1 MPKGAVM
8 NAMAVPPGRDL
19 RCVQMDL
26 DFGPGAH
33 RAWSTPLSSRSRLVC
48 RFALTRSGARVQVCG
63 PPGWFSGEAADGGLW
78 GLEVRMQRPAGIA
91 GQPTYGADLSTDSAA
106 STWSRCFFSG
116 HLDNLCL
123 QARSTREDRARVSH
137 DLELVHRH
145 LLSQL
150 DPFGRQIAARFPFG
164 EGLRWFVYENVV
176 NDSAGRVAQAAY
188 TCPGVLIVAS
198 HLRNAGD
205 ELASRRIVSQ
215 LCEGVALKRVLTTA
229 VDAWLAL
236 LPKDAEQICA
246 QGKATQRLR
255 IRRAGPLVSAQLL
268 WAPHRGTIIADDIPD
283 TPGDNLTWFEVMP
296 AAGQAASDTRLN
308 AVQRTGLAQFASCHA
323 CAISRLCRHDGNS
336 ETDQLGAKLSDLVD
350 YLAATGRVP
359 ARRTYPVGLFA
370 ESERWHRTSWRGAN
384 ASRMPAGTPL
394 ATEAVKGCEDW
405 RHGDNRVRLLAA
417 AGDLANESWRMR
429 NCVDTYVEAGLQ
441 GSSLFFHG
449 DLARA
454 PVTIQLCPSGDGLV
468 MAQAAGVAN
477 RVLAL
482 DESDVLSAWLAD
494 LNEVL
499 ECRSSGRRP
508 RLHGRFVKH
517 QNRLFV

>member
-1 MPKGAVM
+1 MPAPAVS
-8 NAMAVPPGRDL
+8 NSIPALASRDL
-19 RCVQMDL
+19 HRVQMDL

-91 GQPTYGADLSTDSAA
+91 GQPTYGADLSTDSGA

-123 QARSTREDRARVSH
+123 QARSTREDRARVSR
-137 DLELVHRH
+137 DLELIHEH
-145 LLSQL
+145 LLAQL
-150 DPFGRQIAARFPFG
+150 DPLGRQIAARFPFG
-164 EGLRWFVYENVV
+164 HGLRWLVYENVV
-176 NDSAGRVAQAAY
+176 NDSAKRVAQAAH

-198 HLRNAGD
+198 HLPNAGD
-205 ELASRRIVSQ
+205 ESASRRIVSQ
-215 LCEGVALKRVLTTA
+215 LREGMALKRVLTTA
-229 VDAWLAL
+229 VDAWLAS
-236 LPKDAEQICA
+236 LPEETGQICT
-246 QGKATQRLR
+246 QGKAAQRLR
-255 IRRAGPLVSAQLL
+255 IRRAGPLVPAQLL
-268 WAPHRGTIIADDIPD
+268 RTPHPGTIIAEDIPEAF
-283 TPGDNLTWFEVMP
+283 GENLTWFEVMP
-296 AAGQAASDTRLN
+296 AAGQAARDTRLN
-308 AVQRTGLAQFASCHA
+308 AAQRTGLSQFASGHA
-323 CAISRLCRHDGNS
+323 CAIARLCRRDGNT

-359 ARRTYPVGLFA
+359 ARRTDPAGLFA

-384 ASRMPAGTPL
+384 ASRMPAATPL
-394 ATEAVKGCEDW
+394 ATEAVQGCEDW
-405 RHGDNRVRLLAA
+405 RQGDNRVRLLAT

-429 NCVDTYVEAGLQ
+429 NCVGTYVDAGLQ

-454 PVTIQLCPSGDGLV
+454 PVTIQLCPSGDGMV
-468 MAQAAGVAN
+468 MAQATGVAN
-477 RVLAL
+477 RVLTL
-482 DESDVLSAWLAD
+482 DESDVLGAWLAD

-508 RLHGRFVKH
+508 RLRGRFVRH
-517 QNRLFV
+517 QNRFFV